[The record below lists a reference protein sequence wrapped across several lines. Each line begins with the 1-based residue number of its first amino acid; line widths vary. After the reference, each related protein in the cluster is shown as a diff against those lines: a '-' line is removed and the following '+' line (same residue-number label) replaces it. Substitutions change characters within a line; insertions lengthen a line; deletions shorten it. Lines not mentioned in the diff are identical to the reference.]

1 MRREDR
7 KISEKEALEILKIGE
22 FGVLSMVTPDQEG
35 YGIPLNYA
43 LQNNEI
49 YFHCALEGLKLDFL
63 KYNNIVSFCV
73 VGKSAIISSEF
84 GTMYESAIV
93 SGTIAE
99 VYGEEKR
106 IGLMRI
112 IEKYSGNYIPE
123 GVEYIEKLFDKV
135 RVIKLSIASL
145 TGKARKSN

>member
-99 VYGEEKR
+99 VYGEEKE
-106 IGLMRI
+106 M
-112 IEKYSGNYIPE
+112 
-123 GVEYIEKLFDKV
+123 D
-135 RVIKLSIASL
+135 
-145 TGKARKSN
+145 

>member
-106 IGLMRI
+106 NGLMRI